1 MAYETR
7 TGVLKNEFVVESIY
21 LGTFYWEYSYLYLS
35 ELGDNLPSI
44 SREFAK
50 DVLRI
55 SQNFAEIF
63 FLDFHRNG
71 FLLVDANFLKHFF
84 LFW

>member
-1 MAYETR
+1 M
-7 TGVLKNEFVVESIY
+7 NF
-21 LGTFYWEYSYLYLS
+21 
-35 ELGDNLPSI
+35 GDNLPSI

-50 DVLRI
+50 DVPKI
-55 SQNFAEIF
+55 CQNFAEMF

-84 LFW
+84 FVLIIFISAHLLHISSVI